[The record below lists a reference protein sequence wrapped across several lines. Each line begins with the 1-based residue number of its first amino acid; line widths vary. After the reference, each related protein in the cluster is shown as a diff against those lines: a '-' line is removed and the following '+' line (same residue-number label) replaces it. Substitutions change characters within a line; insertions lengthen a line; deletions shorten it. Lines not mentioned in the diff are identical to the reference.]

1 MGIDILENIYSD
13 RLSYES
19 KIKTSTPSNELE
31 EVQNS
36 VDSVEETKSE
46 ESENGDEHLLN
57 AALAKLELAE
67 EKQRKPHK
75 RVFEIIDKEK
85 KGMISREQLQS
96 YIREILQVLWTP
108 AQVELVNNYF
118 DPTKT
123 GKEGVTLLDI
133 IDRLSFNRML
143 EKKDALKA
151 YSRISLH
158 GFILCL
164 REAWRKNKLLQKES
178 LMILFEKY
186 DENSD
191 QVLSLQE

>member
-96 YIREILQVLWTP
+96 YIREILQVLSTP
-108 AQVELVNNYF
+108 AQVELLNNYF

-123 GKEGVTLLDI
+123 GRRELL
-133 IDRLSFNRML
+133 
-143 EKKDALKA
+143 
-151 YSRISLH
+151 
-158 GFILCL
+158 C
-164 REAWRKNKLLQKES
+164 
-178 LMILFEKY
+178 
-186 DENSD
+186 
-191 QVLSLQE
+191 